1 MKAGGRESVCH
12 CHAPHP
18 GRLLPSL
25 LLLALNLCF
34 GPCTQWPHQLEL
46 QAAFAANWLWM
57 CFLGEN
63 LGKQV
68 QMSLCL

>member
-1 MKAGGRESVCH
+1 MCVTAMPHTLGVC
-12 CHAPHP
+12 
-18 GRLLPSL
+18 SL
-25 LLLALNLCF
+25 AFLLLALNLCF